1 MIYLTKLMKQ
11 DSSLKVYNACPQL
24 KLKYKFI
31 YITHLLKRDDVE
43 HATAYHTTQ
52 CKYEICGLKAY
63 SYL

>member
-1 MIYLTKLMKQ
+1 MKQ

-31 YITHLLKRDDVE
+31 YIPHLLQHRDVK

-52 CKYEICGLKAY
+52 CKYKICGLEAY